1 MKEVLTKRFWKD
13 VKRTF
18 DEALEGPPAK
28 VDDQNVAAEIEA
40 NENSE
45 PGAPAKEDDA
55 SPGLRGADIK

>member
-28 VDDQNVAAEIEA
+28 AIDQNVAAEIEA
-40 NENSE
+40 NDYSDSE
-45 PGAPAKEDDA
+45 APAKEPDVRS
-55 SPGLRGADIK
+55 SPRGAEIK